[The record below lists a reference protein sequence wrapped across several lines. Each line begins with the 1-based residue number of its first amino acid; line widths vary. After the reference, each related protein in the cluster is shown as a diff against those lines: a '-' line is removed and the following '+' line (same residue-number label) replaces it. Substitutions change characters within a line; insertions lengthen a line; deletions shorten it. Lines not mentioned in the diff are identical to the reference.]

1 MKSRLLLFTLLTS
14 YAFAVDDPRVVGIPP
29 ADAGRGRV
37 RVSATVSIDG
47 KSTGLT
53 LPRLHESPNGI
64 SYLHFYNPAEST
76 DPNGFSILAT
86 KAEVK

>member
-1 MKSRLLLFTLLTS
+1 MKASLLLITLLTS
-14 YAFAVDDPRVVGIPP
+14 HAFAVDAPRVVGIPP
-29 ADAGRGRV
+29 ADAGRGLI

-64 SYLHFYNPAEST
+64 SYIHFHNPAAST